1 MTNTYFA
8 KASKIERMKNGK
20 QKYTAEIKSRSV
32 WDATAPNEH
41 IAKIAALPRGINIL
55 LFSRAGSR

>member
-1 MTNTYFA
+1 MEQLRWIIRPA
-8 KASKIERMKNGK
+8 A
-20 QKYTAEIKSRSV
+20 
-32 WDATAPNEH
+32 NEH